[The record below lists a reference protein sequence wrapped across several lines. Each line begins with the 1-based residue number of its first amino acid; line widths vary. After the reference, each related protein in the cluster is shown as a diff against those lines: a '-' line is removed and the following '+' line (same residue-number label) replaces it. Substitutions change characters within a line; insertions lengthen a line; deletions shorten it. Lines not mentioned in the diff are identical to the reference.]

1 MTCHRT
7 ASNHSATSKSFH
19 TMANISRYY
28 PANSAKSFPGNF
40 FTDFLN
46 HSLSDFVGADSVI
59 HQPGVNVLET
69 TDAFR
74 LEIAAPGFDKQDFS
88 IHVEGNQLTVGANRE
103 NATEDKQERFMRREF
118 HYSSFK
124 RSFNLPDSV
133 NQNGV
138 TAVYSNGIL
147 HVTLPKK
154 DEAKPVVKTVEI
166 G

>member
-1 MTCHRT
+1 
-7 ASNHSATSKSFH
+7 
-19 TMANISRYY
+19 MANISRYF
-28 PANSAKSFPGNF
+28 PANSAKPFPGSF

-46 HSLSDFVGADSVI
+46 HSLSDFVGADSVVN
-59 HQPGVNVLET
+59 QPGVNVLET
-69 TDAFR
+69 PDAFR

-88 IHVEGNQLTVGANRE
+88 IQVEGDQLTVGANRE
-103 NATEDKQERFMRREF
+103 TTTEDKQERFMRREF

-124 RSFNLPDSV
+124 RSFNLPETV